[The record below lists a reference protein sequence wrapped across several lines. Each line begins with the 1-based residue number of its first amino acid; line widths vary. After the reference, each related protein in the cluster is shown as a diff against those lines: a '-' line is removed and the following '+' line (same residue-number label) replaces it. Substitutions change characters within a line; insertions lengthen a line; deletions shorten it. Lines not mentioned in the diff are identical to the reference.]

1 MTKILDGR
9 EEYKKILSAQAAQTR
24 KIASRGYGV
33 GFAMISVGDD
43 DANLQY
49 ALVNKRACANV
60 GINATYEVLPG
71 DYTTEQVIDKI
82 NELNNNPAVNGI
94 MVMAPYPAH
103 IDGSRINA
111 AIKPEKDI
119 DGQTPQSI
127 SNLYSN
133 QNKNNTFYPCT
144 PYGAMKLLKKYKIE
158 LDGKNVTVV
167 GRSTVV
173 GKPMAALLLN
183 ENATVTIC
191 HTHTKNLR
199 AACKNADVIV
209 LAAGKVKLLDKSMVR
224 EGVVVV
230 DFGTNFVDGKVVGDA
245 DYDALLGIVGAITPV
260 PGGCG
265 PMTTAVMI
273 ENIVKA
279 AKRQY
284 KIR

>member
-60 GINATYEVLPG
+60 GINATYEILPS

-133 QNKNNTFYPCT
+133 LNKNNTFYPCT

-183 ENATVTIC
+183 ENATVTLC

-230 DFGTNFVDGKVVGDA
+230 DFGTNFVNGKVVGDA
-245 DYDALLGIVGAITPV
+245 DYDALLGVVGAITPV

>member
-60 GINATYEVLPG
+60 GINATYEILPS

-133 QNKNNTFYPCT
+133 QNENNTFYPCT

-183 ENATVTIC
+183 ENATVTLC

-230 DFGTNFVDGKVVGDA
+230 DFGTNFVNGKVVGDA

>member
-60 GINATYEVLPG
+60 GINATYEILPS

-183 ENATVTIC
+183 ENATVTLC

-224 EGVVVV
+224 AGVVVV
-230 DFGTNFVDGKVVGDA
+230 DFGTNFVNGKVVGDA
-245 DYDALLGIVGAITPV
+245 DYDALLGVVGAITPV